1 MGHTQ
6 DGSLEVFTTPPKT
19 VAKDGSFGQNDRSLP
34 SKHVDG
40 LVRRVLHHCSTFADN
55 RVGETHCVKMHSE
68 FSVSCSESENA
79 DLRVSVKLLKAAIV
93 CDVYF
98 LLSNESVLLP

>member
-1 MGHTQ
+1 MDINTLIYEDVSPSLFLCYEHLLGIYFYSGMGHTQ

-55 RVGETHCVKMHSE
+55 RVDDTHCVKTNAV
-68 FSVSCSESENA
+68 FS
-79 DLRVSVKLLKAAIV
+79 
-93 CDVYF
+93 F
-98 LLSNESVLLP
+98 LF